1 MKLWESINDKA
12 HDLARWVKGW
22 GSNDAKSV
30 NDKSMK
36 WHSNDAFDG
45 KREEEPDNRTINE
58 EFGEGKVLAGDY
70 EISRGIADENIV
82 KRIANYEKIS
92 HSPSVKSL
100 IRHIDNY
107 EQAMKHFF
115 VPQKTGTDT
124 EFLQDVAETNGLV
137 CEYMLEIEKYLLR
150 KAEGYTHKSKRY
162 AQVGMA
168 CREEAKKIRVQMD
181 LVNKIQ
187 EYCFYQCRT
196 GKNLTYAG
204 RRYEE
209 VLKDPNLSI
218 FQAGELDDTQKFG
231 AGQVN
236 SVYKIQDAQRDNKER
251 IFKAGNQNVDLK
263 NDGMKEVYKR
273 IKMRN
278 AKDDKEKIN
287 TSYRDVAVSM
297 IDKLFDLNAA
307 VDTSFVRASDG
318 SQASLMDIAAG
329 KSNDSLYAYTGSE
342 EKAGR
347 EADILHQIMIN
358 APYLLNGTDYK
369 PDEKDRK
376 EIANQK
382 QRTMVN
388 VGSEKFVQSTF
399 NLAALDFICGHV
411 DRHKGNYMVSE
422 QGVQGIDNDSA
433 FSLRKANYSNSKSKT
448 ADYNK
453 FSDMESVDFTKQ
465 TDAEGNTVYINNY
478 NAAYSA
484 LDTSFP
490 FVTEEFRNK
499 IMSVSEDAVRGTL
512 RGLLEEDEIEACVG
526 RVKEFQSY
534 LGKLKR
540 EKGQIVDSLSERAAE
555 FSQKAKLGFIATY
568 GNIMSQVRGANGGLL
583 FERYAHIADQEY
595 RPVLTLGIAGK
606 EANIVSRYITRIGI
620 RDEML
625 VPVYLELMKRLEEQS
640 RNTKFDLH
648 EELKSGRLD
657 RMCKEIEQGLTEE
670 KEVS

>member
-1 MKLWESINDKA
+1 MKWWESINDKA

-45 KREEEPDNRTINE
+45 EWEEEPDNRTINE

-236 SVYKIQDAQRDNKER
+236 SVYKIQDAQRENKER

-263 NDGMKEVYKR
+263 SNGMSEVYER
-273 IKMRN
+273 IKMRK

-329 KSNDSLYAYTGSE
+329 KSNGSLYAYMGSE
-342 EKAGR
+342 EKADR

-358 APYLLNGTDYK
+358 APYLVNGTDYK

-382 QRTMVN
+382 QRTTVN

-411 DRHKGNYMVSE
+411 DRHAGNYLVSD

-433 FSLRKANYSNSKSKT
+433 FSLRKANYSNSQ
-448 ADYNK
+448 AGDYNK
-453 FSDMESVDFTKQ
+453 LSGSEASSFVRQEND
-465 TDAEGNTVYINNY
+465 EGETVTVNNAY
-478 NAAYSA
+478 AAYSA
-484 LDTSFP
+484 LDLSFP

-555 FSQKAKLGFIATY
+555 FSQKVRLCSLIVSY
-568 GNIMSQVRGANGGLL
+568 GNILSQVSGNNGGLL
-583 FERYAHIADQEY
+583 FERLNHVDENENKYMLLNE
-595 RPVLTLGIAGK
+595 IAGK
-606 EANIVSRYITRIGI
+606 ESVIMKKYLNRMGIKNNIV
-620 RDEML
+620 
-625 VPVYLELMKRLEEQS
+625 VPVYFELMKRLEEQS

-657 RMCKEIEQGLTEE
+657 RMCKEIEQELTEE